1 MKAIESES
9 NLWATALIAFSL
21 RINYPFQMHFLKI
34 EFFFSFFMILIDNA
48 NLHT

>member
-9 NLWATALIAFSL
+9 NLWAIAL
-21 RINYPFQMHFLKI
+21 RVNYPFQMHFLKI